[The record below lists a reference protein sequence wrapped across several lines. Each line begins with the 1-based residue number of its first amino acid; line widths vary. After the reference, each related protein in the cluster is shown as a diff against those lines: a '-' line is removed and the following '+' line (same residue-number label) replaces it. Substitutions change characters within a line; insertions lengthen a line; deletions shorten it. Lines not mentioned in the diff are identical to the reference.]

1 MAEQLFQ
8 KPVLCVAEDR
18 KSCEPA
24 LKLLLTSLNR
34 YSADVPIVVF
44 YPPAEQ
50 DFLDWVHNLNF
61 AKLEVRTTPVP
72 GAYGW
77 NAKPQALME
86 LLKEGRQEVIWI
98 DSDILTTRY
107 VLSSFKDLDRN
118 VLVLTEEGLQGQNEH
133 DAIRARMWGFPVK
146 RRFPFPLNTGVIRVT
161 QRHIPLLL
169 RWKDLLESPAYR
181 EAQKLPMPR
190 RPLHMFGDQDVLT
203 ALLSSEDFCHVPV
216 NVLRRGRDIVQYY
229 ERFGF
234 TLTERAICMMKG
246 MPVFI
251 HQMGWKPWLSAGE
264 EELKGFRGKIIA
276 AYQDTSP
283 YTIAAIKLEPKINY
297 DWMRPRS
304 KLSSVL
310 ETIGFGHPSLTGL
323 PIAIIFDL
331 ERLVKLPKQ
340 IIKKILLTVCPDA
353 VAKLRAKR
361 AEREAKRNA
370 SERS

>member
-1 MAEQLFQ
+1 
-8 KPVLCVAEDR
+8 
-18 KSCEPA
+18 
-24 LKLLLTSLNR
+24 
-34 YSADVPIVVF
+34 
-44 YPPAEQ
+44 
-50 DFLDWVHNLNF
+50 
-61 AKLEVRTTPVP
+61 
-72 GAYGW
+72 
-77 NAKPQALME
+77 
-86 LLKEGRQEVIWI
+86 
-98 DSDILTTRY
+98 
-107 VLSSFKDLDRN
+107 
-118 VLVLTEEGLQGQNEH
+118 
-133 DAIRARMWGFPVK
+133 
-146 RRFPFPLNTGVIRVT
+146 
-161 QRHIPLLL
+161 
-169 RWKDLLESPAYR
+169 
-181 EAQKLPMPR
+181 
-190 RPLHMFGDQDVLT
+190 MFGDQDVLT

-216 NVLRRGRDIVQYY
+216 KVLRRGRDIVQYY

-310 ETIGFGHPSLTGL
+310 ETVGFGHPSLTGL